1 MEQKS
6 LTREEYKKEL
16 ESEKQPKQKE
26 KIRIRLIPIWL
37 RIIMIALLIVIS
49 IASGLVV
56 GYSVFGD
63 GKALDVFK
71 KDTWVHIID
80 LVKKES

>member
-16 ESEKQPKQKE
+16 SGEKQPEQKR

-49 IASGLVV
+49 AAIGLVV

-71 KDTWVHIID
+71 KDTWVHIVD